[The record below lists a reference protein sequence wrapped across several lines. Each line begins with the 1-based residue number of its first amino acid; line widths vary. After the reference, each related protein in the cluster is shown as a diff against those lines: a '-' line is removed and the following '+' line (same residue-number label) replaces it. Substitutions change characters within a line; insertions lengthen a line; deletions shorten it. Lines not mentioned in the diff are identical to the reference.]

1 MSIKQNESHDWF
13 GDCAEKYVA
22 YLLSKERGISVA
34 QGSKW
39 GVDIIAREG
48 RKNVWA
54 FEVKST
60 DRNKTPAKPSL
71 EKMKKKQ
78 VDFYAEVRKM
88 VILQVKMYRINRD
101 GRSDKKD
108 CWQEGSGIPLRDFL
122 KGKRRSTKIFHVTS
136 KMEQGE

>member
-1 MSIKQNESHDWF
+1 MANQKDDSHDWL

-22 YLLSKERGISVA
+22 YLLSKVRGISVT

-39 GVDIIAREG
+39 GVDIVAREG
-48 RKNVWA
+48 RKRAWA
-54 FEVKST
+54 FEVRST
-60 DRNKTPAKPSL
+60 DRNKTPAKPSR
-71 EKMKKKQ
+71 EKMKRKQ

-88 VILQVKMYRINRD
+88 TILQVKIYRINPD

-122 KGKRRSTKIFHVTS
+122 K
-136 KMEQGE
+136 